1 MEARQDSDGFMR
13 RLPPHKKT
21 DLPSNY
27 FLPLS
32 TIHYFHH
39 PPSRKL
45 VVTNHHSRIWS
56 KDTMTTT
63 QMQDNSTAKK
73 IRYAVVGLGW
83 FAQSAALPAFAN
95 SDNSQLVALVSDD
108 PTKRAEIAKM
118 YGIEDTY
125 TYDRYEELLNSGK
138 IDAVYI
144 ALPNHLHCEYTVKA
158 AKAGIHVLCE
168 KPMAVTVEECQQM
181 IDAARENNVKLMI
194 AYRLHLESANMQA
207 VEVVKSGQIGE
218 PRFFNSIFAQQT
230 VGDNIRVK
238 AEAGGGTL
246 EDIGIYCINAARY
259 IFQSEPTAVF
269 ATSANNGEERFKEVA
284 EMTSGILRFP
294 GERLA
299 TFTCS
304 FGSAKISIFQVVG
317 TIGDLR
323 VEPAYSSQGEIKH
336 TLSIEGD
343 KQERS
348 FEDRDQLAAVFVYFS
363 DCILQDKEPEPSG
376 QEGLIDVKIIRALH
390 NSIETGGF
398 VSLDDLEQREHR
410 PNAAQTIEIKASQQ
424 KQELV
429 HAADPGGN
437 S

>member
-1 MEARQDSDGFMR
+1 
-13 RLPPHKKT
+13 
-21 DLPSNY
+21 
-27 FLPLS
+27 
-32 TIHYFHH
+32 
-39 PPSRKL
+39 
-45 VVTNHHSRIWS
+45 
-56 KDTMTTT
+56 MTTT
-63 QMQDNSTAKK
+63 QMPENSTSK

-83 FAQSAALPAFAN
+83 FAQAAALPAFAN
-95 SDNSQLVALVSDD
+95 SENSQLVALVSDD
-108 PTKRAEIAKM
+108 PTKRTEIAKK

-125 TYDRYEELLNSGK
+125 TYDRYDELLNSGT

-168 KPMAVTVEECQQM
+168 KPMAVTVAECEQM
-181 IDAARENNVKLMI
+181 IAAARENNIKLMI

-230 VGDNIRVK
+230 VADNIRVK

-259 IFQSEPTAVF
+259 IFQAEPTAVF
-269 ATSANNGEERFKEVA
+269 ATSATNGEERFKEVA

-294 GERLA
+294 GDRLA

-317 TIGDLR
+317 TNGDLR
-323 VEPAYSSQGEIKH
+323 VEPAYSSVGEIKH
-336 TLSIEGD
+336 TISIEGD

-348 FEDRDQLAAVFVYFS
+348 FEGHDQLAAVFVYFS

-376 QEGLIDVKIIRALH
+376 QEGLIDVQIIRALH
-390 NSIETGGF
+390 DSIAIGGF
-398 VSLDDLEQREHR
+398 VSLDGIDQREHR
-410 PNAAQTIEIKASQQ
+410 PNAELILEIPSQQ
-424 KQELV
+424 EKQQLV